1 MISLSCASTI
11 TWGASHYYRHLVGL
25 QPRQPS
31 STYKPPINV
40 LWLSRAKYD
49 VWSKAHNEWTSW
61 KEWRHV
67 DNEEEL
73 LDYFRTGLIELCE
86 EKGFVFQD
94 GRDGLSDWHIGS
106 NGNESQIIRFHTID
120 PSVHAIENQLYL
132 VGHSTV
138 LISPHSGAL
147 GLGLF
152 LPPGYGHI
160 VELQVPATIG
170 WHHYDIMATEM
181 GMKYDMIPVHRT
193 VDKSR
198 VWKKVKQA
206 VEDAIKT

>member
-160 VELQVPATIG
+160 IELQVPATIG

-206 VEDAIKT
+206 VEDATET

>member
-1 MISLSCASTI
+1 M
-11 TWGASHYYRHLVGL
+11 
-25 QPRQPS
+25 
-31 STYKPPINV
+31 

-49 VWSKAHNEWTSW
+49 AWSKTHNEWTSW

-73 LDYFRTGLIELCE
+73 LDYFRTGLIELCK
-86 EKGFVFQD
+86 EKGFIFQD
-94 GRDGLSDWHIGS
+94 GRDGISDWDIGS

-132 VGHSTV
+132 AGHSTV

-147 GLGLF
+147 GLSLF

-160 VELQVPATIG
+160 IELQVPATIG

-193 VDKSR
+193 VDISR